1 MNPKTISKAE
11 RDGIYFVLIDA
22 NDGGP
27 PMALECTSE
36 LSADSLIFNI
46 FTMAVVN
53 VREPIRELDPQ
64 KVIDRLNGRI
74 PANSDVGRWKRP
86 NQSKVKP

>member
-11 RDGIYFVLIDA
+11 RDGIFFVLIDA

-53 VREPIRELDPQ
+53 VKPPIRELDPER
-64 KVIDRLNGRI
+64 VIARLDGKLPDN
-74 PANSDVGRWKRP
+74 ADVGRWARP
-86 NQSKVKP
+86 NRSKLKG